1 MKKLKLII
9 SGIIIGLAVGLWF
22 GVNIGKGKPF
32 YTNPFEAPTLAERL
46 KQGTGEAVEKAGK
59 KMEEIGS
66 GLKGQNNQSE

>member
-1 MKKLKLII
+1 MKGLKLILF
-9 SGIIIGLAVGLWF
+9 GVIIGLAVGLWF

-32 YTNPFEAPTLAERL
+32 YTNPFEDRPLSERL

-66 GLKGQNNQSE
+66 DIKGEPK